1 MKESK
6 NLSEEVSHLQEA
18 NKLKQEEVAELQSEI
33 KELCKERDA
42 LKEVA
47 GNTQEL
53 QQELK
58 ETAEALENTETVLN
72 DTNIK
77 YKKEQDLRKKF
88 MNDLEDI
95 KGNIR
100 VYCRVRPLNRR
111 EKENAEM
118 SQKCVDI
125 TSLTNIEVGVN
136 TVRKEY
142 SYNAVF
148 DENSTQEEVF
158 EDTKRLI

>member
-1 MKESK
+1 
-6 NLSEEVSHLQEA
+6 
-18 NKLKQEEVAELQSEI
+18 
-33 KELCKERDA
+33 
-42 LKEVA
+42 
-47 GNTQEL
+47 
-53 QQELK
+53 
-58 ETAEALENTETVLN
+58 
-72 DTNIK
+72 
-77 YKKEQDLRKKF
+77 
-88 MNDLEDI
+88 
-95 KGNIR
+95 
-100 VYCRVRPLNRR
+100 
-111 EKENAEM
+111 M